1 MSDSGEI
8 SREREKLTRMAWRIH
23 ERISKGEIDNRQ
35 RDRVRGQIWL
45 VGRDEPIRLD
55 LSGNCLRDLAGC
67 FVKFGNPQAKP
78 AADEDVA
85 LADRQSGVAGE
96 ITASRKVRVF
106 DVPLEEAL
114 RITKEGKAPPE
125 HMGNCFYLEWFGDT
139 NGRVVIEST
148 DYKIDTSAP
157 EWTLSAEDEQGQ
169 IAASHQAIRDW
180 LDRLDASRHRE
191 PAEFDPDDE
200 KPLDEFGYEKL
211 MRESDA
217 RTDKYIELLK
227 KYEGHPD
234 QEKIVAREM
243 GWTWLEEALEADE
256 RGALPSR
263 EEIEVSP
270 LEPNPITE
278 GVDWARD
285 KDGHIHHP
293 LTKRAFES
301 AMAMW
306 HFCDESGLLGE
317 NGDDDLRQ
325 MIFQFQTAGA
335 KIGGALDG
343 LAYDE
348 DLRDGGFIVAA
359 LKRALNYLHQSVSAA
374 EKVAGKTLLDSERLK
389 SFRADLFEVREE
401 ILRLMKRFRRDRQ

>member
-1 MSDSGEI
+1 VPDSRKI
-8 SREREKLTRMAWRIH
+8 SRRREKLTPMAWRIH
-23 ERISKGEIDNRQ
+23 ERVSKGEIDNRR
-35 RDRVRGQIWL
+35 RDHVRGQIWL
-45 VGRDEPIRLD
+45 VGRDKPIRLD

-67 FVKFGNPQAKP
+67 FVKFENPQAKP

-85 LADRQSGVAGE
+85 LADRQSGLAGE
-96 ITASRKVRVF
+96 ITASRRVRVF

-114 RITKEGKAPPE
+114 RITREGKAPPE

-139 NGRVVIEST
+139 NGRVVIEGT
-148 DYKIDTSAP
+148 DYEIDTSTP
-157 EWTLSAEDEQGQ
+157 EWTLSAEGEQGQ

-180 LDRLDASRHRE
+180 LDRLDASHYRE
-191 PAEFDPDDE
+191 PAKFDPDDE

-256 RGALPSR
+256 RGALPPR
-263 EEIEVSP
+263 EEIEVPP

-285 KDGHIHHP
+285 KDGRIHHP

-317 NGDDDLRQ
+317 NGDADLRQ

-335 KIGGALDG
+335 KTAGALNG

-374 EKVAGKTLLDSERLK
+374 EKVAGKNLLDSKRLE

-401 ILRLMKRFRRDRQ
+401 ILRLMKRFRGDR

>member
-1 MSDSGEI
+1 MSDSRKI
-8 SREREKLTRMAWRIH
+8 SREREKLTPMAWRIH
-23 ERISKGEIDNRQ
+23 ERVNKGEIDNRQ
-35 RDRVRGQIWL
+35 RDHVRGQIWL

-67 FVKFGNPQAKP
+67 LVKFENPQPKP
-78 AADEDVA
+78 AADENIA
-85 LADRQSGVAGE
+85 LAGRQSGVAGE

-114 RITKEGKAPPE
+114 RITREGKAPPE

-148 DYKIDTSAP
+148 DYEIKTSAA
-157 EWTLSAEDEQGQ
+157 EWTLSVEDEQGQ

-180 LDRLDASRHRE
+180 LDRLDASHHRE

-217 RTDKYIELLK
+217 RTDKYIELLE

-256 RGALPSR
+256 RGALPPR
-263 EEIEVSP
+263 EEIEIPP

-285 KDGHIHHP
+285 KDGRIHHP

-317 NGDDDLRQ
+317 NGDADLRQ

-335 KIGGALDG
+335 KIAGALNG

-348 DLRDGGFIVAA
+348 DLRDGSFIVAA

-374 EKVAGKTLLDSERLK
+374 EKVAGKNLLDSERLE

-401 ILRLMKRFRRDRQ
+401 ILRLMKRFRGDR

>member
-1 MSDSGEI
+1 
-8 SREREKLTRMAWRIH
+8 MAWRIH
-23 ERISKGEIDNRQ
+23 ERVSKGEIDNRR
-35 RDRVRGQIWL
+35 RDHVRGQIWL
-45 VGRDEPIRLD
+45 VGRDKPIRLD

-67 FVKFGNPQAKP
+67 FVKFENPQAKP
-78 AADEDVA
+78 AADEDVG
-85 LADRQSGVAGE
+85 LADKQSGVAGE
-96 ITASRKVRVF
+96 ITASRRVRVF

-114 RITKEGKAPPE
+114 RITREGKAPPE

-148 DYKIDTSAP
+148 DYAIDTSTP

-180 LDRLDASRHRE
+180 LDRLDASHYWE
-191 PAEFDPDDE
+191 PSKFDPDDE

-256 RGALPSR
+256 RGALPPR
-263 EEIEVSP
+263 EEVEVPP

-285 KDGHIHHP
+285 KQGHIHHP

-317 NGDDDLRQ
+317 NGDADLRQ

-335 KIGGALDG
+335 KIGGALNG

-348 DLRDGGFIVAA
+348 DLRDGSFIVAA

-374 EKVAGKTLLDSERLK
+374 EKVAGKNLLDSERLE

-401 ILRLMKRFRRDRQ
+401 ILRLMKRFRGDRQ

>member
-1 MSDSGEI
+1 
-8 SREREKLTRMAWRIH
+8 MAWRIH

-35 RDRVRGQIWL
+35 RDHVRGQIWL

-67 FVKFGNPQAKP
+67 LVKFENPQAKP

-114 RITKEGKAPPE
+114 RITREGKAPPE

-148 DYKIDTSAP
+148 DYEIATSAP

-180 LDRLDASRHRE
+180 LDRLDASHHRE

-256 RGALPSR
+256 RGALPPR
-263 EEIEVSP
+263 EEIEVPP

-317 NGDDDLRQ
+317 NGDADLRQ
-325 MIFQFQTAGA
+325 MIFRFQTAGA
-335 KIGGALDG
+335 KIAGALDG

-374 EKVAGKTLLDSERLK
+374 EKVAGKNLLDSERLE

-401 ILRLMKRFRRDRQ
+401 ILRLMKRFRGDRQ